1 MDQFYISYNHT
12 PSLAPLS
19 ASPTPILQLDDFVHL
34 RSHAAQVQLSTL
46 IRSYISSILISLRL
60 HSRVISTSIS
70 SRAVG
75 DIRNLMRV
83 MTLRE
88 RDKGWVNAE
97 GVMIAVERCTGFRV
111 RIEESGE
118 PITYKQILRDVM
130 ENVRAPF

>member
-12 PSLAPLS
+12 PSITPIS
-19 ASPTPILQLDDFVHL
+19 ASSTPILRLGDFPHL
-34 RSHAAQVQLSTL
+34 QCQAAQVQLSTL
-46 IRSYISSILISLRL
+46 IRSYISSILIRLRL

-83 MTLRE
+83 MALRE
-88 RDKGWVNAE
+88 GNKGWVNAE
-97 GVMIAVERCTGFRV
+97 GVMIAVERCTEFRV
-111 RIEESGE
+111 RIEDNGG
-118 PITYKQILRDVM
+118 PITYEQILKDVM